1 MDSYDGGISDDELI
15 ALVESIERSESM
27 SKSSTSS
34 SRWRRPRKERAHRA
48 PRERKVGEDNEDL
61 SEHENAK
68 RDRNHRLHLRRRR
81 QRSSPGLRITD
92 VVRSVETSSRSRR
105 RLAILSPLEEVQSVM
120 PGAGITVEKQNSM
133 LRNVRR
139 QERSQTPEW
148 LEIDSDDLHKFQK
161 VSFLDGRYV
170 G

>member
-1 MDSYDGGISDDELI
+1 
-15 ALVESIERSESM
+15 
-27 SKSSTSS
+27 
-34 SRWRRPRKERAHRA
+34 
-48 PRERKVGEDNEDL
+48 
-61 SEHENAK
+61 
-68 RDRNHRLHLRRRR
+68 
-81 QRSSPGLRITD
+81 
-92 VVRSVETSSRSRR
+92 
-105 RLAILSPLEEVQSVM
+105 M

-170 G
+170 GLEEHVLPQYRQEYEESSREVSSQDAQVCRRCPEKHHAVHACQDVQIVEVECQH